1 MSIFMILYTLIIQPI
16 EFIIEVVFNFSRD
29 KLHLGVGGAI
39 VFVSIAVNFFALPL
53 YNIADALQLKE
64 RKIQNKLQHWVQHI
78 KKTFKG
84 DEQYM
89 MLSTYYK
96 LNHYSPIYSLR
107 SSLSILIEIPFF
119 IAAYHYLS
127 HCEALHNKS
136 FWFLDNLGEPDN
148 LIVIGGISI
157 HLLPVIM
164 TLVNC
169 ISGWIYSKGAPFR
182 EKVQIY
188 VLAAIFLF
196 LLYES
201 PSGLVFY
208 WILNNLFSLFKNI
221 VQKYCKR
228 QKLLVAGCLDAAFI
242 FVAVSF
248 LLYQKG
254 DAFVEKADIY
264 LMTLAVLVMPLFVWL
279 YNRWFNKVKPKFE
292 AHQKSY
298 FTLFLFS
305 AVSLSLMGGTL
316 LPSSMIA
323 SSPVEFSFLGNTDSP
338 LSYVFYSLAFSSG
351 LFLVWPLAIY
361 FMFSQRVKYA
371 LVWLFSCGGIV
382 AALNAY
388 LFKQDYTTVSIKGE
402 LDSADVLLQLSP
414 MLIVGPIFVLLAVMA
429 ILAVVERKEKIHYA
443 AMVMCALCPG
453 YAGLSAKN
461 IIDIHSVYQEYHAN
475 MANTQEEAQID
486 QIDPVFHLSKDQK
499 NVFVIFL
506 DRAVGVFLPH
516 IMNEFPELRNVYS
529 GFTFYP
535 NTISF
540 SDSTNKAAPALY
552 GGYEYTPEEINRR
565 KDEFLWQ
572 KNNESLL
579 VMPKIFSSSGW
590 MVNDFGPQNPNYSNF
605 EDFTPFDGL
614 ENTVVHA
621 HVPGL
626 TDKFLSEHPEVSSG
640 EQMDEKVRNALPRF
654 SFMQMM
660 LPTVRFLYYNSGN
673 YFSKSYMLL
682 DEKNVKSYSELF
694 YLSQLTD
701 FSSDKNTYTIMHNML
716 THSGIFFEPPYYK
729 LSKYAKAPETRGKIT
744 YPYTTAN
751 DYSTLKHYES
761 NASALLLIGE
771 WLKYLKENDCYDN
784 TRIIIVSDHGFRDII
799 EHLAEGFSYNPEYGC
814 YQPLL
819 MVKDFDASGVIKT
832 DKTFMTNAD
841 TPELSLMNLG
851 ISDINP
857 YTGKKLSGNKQAG
870 RGYNLY
876 NANKVPK
883 DFNTSFHKNDKQ
895 FNLYLEAGYHVED
908 DIFVESNWTPLDKW
922 FDEHPE
928 EKEKARRADVKV
940 DGGK

>member
-1 MSIFMILYTLIIQPI
+1 MSILMLLYTLIIQPI
-16 EFIIEVVFNFSRD
+16 EFVIEVVFNFSHD

-39 VFVSIAVNFFALPL
+39 IFVSIAVNFFALPL
-53 YNIADALQLKE
+53 YNIADALQLEE
-64 RKIQNKLQHWVQHI
+64 RKIQNKLQHWVKHI
-78 KKTFKG
+78 KKAFKG

-136 FWFLDNLGEPDN
+136 FWFLQNLGEPDSL
-148 LIVIGGISI
+148 LIIGGLTI

-164 TLVNC
+164 TIINC
-169 ISGWIYSKGAPFR
+169 VSGWIYSKGAPFR

-188 VLAAIFLF
+188 VLAAIFLV

-221 VQKYCKR
+221 VQRYCKR
-228 QKLLVAGCLDAAFI
+228 QKLLVAVCLDAAFI

-248 LLYQKG
+248 ILYQKG
-254 DAFVEKADIY
+254 DAFVEKANIY
-264 LMTLAVLVMPLFVWL
+264 LAVLAVLVMPFLIHL
-279 YNRWFNKVKPKFE
+279 YNRWYNKIEPIYT

-298 FTLFLFS
+298 FALFIFS
-305 AVSLSLMGGTL
+305 AVSLALMSGTL

-323 SSPVEFSFLGNTDSP
+323 SSPTEFSFLGNTASP
-338 LSYVFYSLAFSSG
+338 LSYIFSSLAFSAG
-351 LFLVWPLAIY
+351 LFIVWPLAIY
-361 FMFSQRVKYA
+361 LMFKPRVKYA
-371 LVWLFSCGGIV
+371 LVWLFTCGGIV

-388 LFKQDYTTVSIKGE
+388 LFKHDYATVSIRGE
-402 LDSADVLLQLSP
+402 LDSADVLLQFSP
-414 MLIVGPIFVLLAVMA
+414 ILVIGPILVLLAVAA
-429 ILAVVERKEKIHYA
+429 ILVFIERKQKIQYA
-443 AMVMCALCPG
+443 AMVMCALCLG

-461 IIDIHSVYQEYHAN
+461 AMDIHGVYQEYRASLQSVQKEDN
-475 MANTQEEAQID
+475 AD
-486 QIDPVFHLSKDQK
+486 QIDPVFHLSKDNK
-499 NVFVIFL
+499 NVFVFFL
-506 DRAVGVFLPH
+506 DRAIGVFLPY
-516 IMNEFPELRNVYS
+516 ILEEFPELAKVYS

-540 SDSTNKAAPALY
+540 SDSTNKGAPPLY
-552 GGYEYTPEEINRR
+552 GGYEYTPENINLR
-565 KDEFLWQ
+565 KDEYLWQ
-572 KNNESLL
+572 KNNEALL

-590 MVNDFGPQNPNYSNF
+590 SVNDFDPQNPNYSNF
-605 EDFTPFDGL
+605 EDFTPFEGL
-614 ENTVVHA
+614 PDTTVHA
-621 HVPGL
+621 HIPGL
-626 TDKFLSEHPEVSSG
+626 TDRFVNEHPEVSSG
-640 EQMDEKVRNALPRF
+640 EQMDDKVRNALPRF

-660 LPTVRFLYYNSGN
+660 APTLRFLYYDSGK

-682 DEKNVKSYSELF
+682 AAIDVKSYSELY

-701 FSSDKNTYTIMHNML
+701 FSADKNTYTMMHNML
-716 THSGIFFEPPYYK
+716 THSGIFFEPPLYK
-729 LSKYAKAPETRGKIT
+729 LSKSAKAPESRGKIA

-751 DYSTLKHYES
+751 DYSTLKNYES
-761 NASALLLIGE
+761 NAAALLLISE
-771 WLKYLKENDCYDN
+771 WIKYLKANNCYDN

-799 EHLAEGFSYNPEYGC
+799 EHLAPDFSYNTEYGC

-819 MVKDFDASGVIKT
+819 MVKDFNASGELKT

-857 YTGKKLSGNKQAG
+857 YTGKKLFGNKQK
-870 RGYNLY
+870 GYNVY
-876 NANKVPK
+876 NANRVPK
-883 DFNTSFHKNDKQ
+883 DFNTSFHKHDKQ
-895 FNLYLEAGYHVED
+895 FNLYLEAAYHVED
-908 DIFVESNWTPLDKW
+908 DIFIESNWTPLEKW
-922 FDEHPE
+922 FNEHPE
-928 EKEKARRADVKV
+928 EKEKARLADVKV